1 MNSNIKVIIFDFG
14 GVLLNWD
21 PHQLYR
27 RYFDQPQQVDQFLA
41 EINFTEWNREQ
52 DRGRPFAEGIA
63 MLSDQFPQYERMIRA
78 YYDYFEETIV
88 GPVPGMADI
97 LRELKQAGYLLYGLS
112 NWSAET
118 YPRVKYKYDFFKLF
132 DGIILSG
139 EVKLNKPDPAIFQVA
154 LQKIG
159 RPASECLLI
168 DDLEANIK
176 TAKEMGF
183 AVIRFESA
191 EKLREELMIVL

>member
-27 RYFDQPQQVDQFLA
+27 RYFDQPQKVDQFLA
-41 EINFTEWNREQ
+41 EINFTEWNKEQ
-52 DRGRPFAEGIA
+52 DRGRPFAEAIA
-63 MLSDQFPQYERMIRA
+63 MLSDQFPHYEHLIRA
-78 YYDYFEETIV
+78 YYDQFEETIV

-97 LRELKQAGYLLYGLS
+97 LSELKQAGYTLYGLS

-139 EVKLNKPDPAIFQVA
+139 EVKLTKPDPAIFQVA

-159 RPASECLLI
+159 RPAGECLLI
-168 DDLEANIK
+168 DDLDANIR
-176 TAKEMGF
+176 TAKRMGF

-191 EKLREELMIVL
+191 EKLREELKIVL

>member
-118 YPRVKYKYDFFKLF
+118 YPRVKYKYDFFRLF